1 MNDYSIGAM
10 EALSWAKQLLENCE
24 EMSQYERAKREVDE
38 ALLDLVGGGA
48 VHFRDR
54 LTMIPKL

>member
-1 MNDYSIGAM
+1 M

-24 EMSQYERAKREVDE
+24 EMNQYERARMELNE
-38 ALLDLVGGGA
+38 AILDIVGGGA